1 MGVFFKERYEF
12 ILSGKIT
19 QRLIPGPENTLKRF
33 AEFSLRYFPRIT
45 SHLPDAS
52 DVVVVLALQ
61 LVLAEL
67 STVE

>member
-1 MGVFFKERYEF
+1 MGVFLKERYEF

-33 AEFSLRYFPRIT
+33 GQFWLRYFPEGG

-52 DVVVVLALQ
+52 DGVFDN
-61 LVLAEL
+61 
-67 STVE
+67 